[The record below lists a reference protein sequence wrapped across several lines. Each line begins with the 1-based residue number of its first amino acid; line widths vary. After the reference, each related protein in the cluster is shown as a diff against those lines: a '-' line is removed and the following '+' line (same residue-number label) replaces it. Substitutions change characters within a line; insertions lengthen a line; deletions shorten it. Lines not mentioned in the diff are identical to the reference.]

1 MQTLI
6 DFAIAVFVVAGALAV
21 VAGLGPSLDT
31 YDATK
36 DALRAEAKRQ
46 RLEAALQDLCGENG
60 VAIEQAPDQYR
71 CYTKRGHGTSVVA
84 EVRP

>member
-6 DFAIAVFVVAGALAV
+6 DLVIALFVVTGALAV
-21 VAGLGPSLDT
+21 VGGLGPSLDT

-46 RLEAALQDLCGENG
+46 RLEAALRDLCGENG
-60 VAIEQAPDQYR
+60 VAIEQSSGQYR
-71 CYTKRGHGTSVVA
+71 CYTKRGHGTGLVA